1 MTTGQFI
8 QLKLRAWAERSGIPL
23 QGSAGERG
31 QPNYT
36 LSVEQ
41 NILGGLLPAVEASFK
56 DGAGGEL
63 RGTIPTMSAL
73 HSSAAL
79 AVNLFQYW
87 LKHDDL
93 ASLAQLLEVPSHN
106 IESGAFEDCFPVC
119 SDPASRGFRDP
130 PHLDFA
136 LRYTDGARVG
146 IECKLFEPYGR
157 LDHDPL
163 RQAYLQLSDSW
174 ADIPACRALGEE
186 LARGPAGY
194 ERLGAS
200 QLLKHLLGLKFGT
213 ATNKIRLLYLFYDAM
228 GDEAAQHRD
237 EVRRFQAA
245 IKSDGIWFEPLTVQE
260 FILRAVRNVR
270 SDHPE
275 YVDYLAMRYL

>member
-41 NILGGLLPAVEASFK
+41 NILGGLLPVVDASFK
-56 DGAGGEL
+56 HGAGGEL

-93 ASLAQLLEVPSHN
+93 TTLAQLLGVPSHN
-106 IESGAFEDCFPVC
+106 IE
-119 SDPASRGFRDP
+119 
-130 PHLDFA
+130 
-136 LRYTDGARVG
+136 
-146 IECKLFEPYGR
+146 
-157 LDHDPL
+157 
-163 RQAYLQLSDSW
+163 
-174 ADIPACRALGEE
+174 
-186 LARGPAGY
+186 
-194 ERLGAS
+194 
-200 QLLKHLLGLKFGT
+200 
-213 ATNKIRLLYLFYDAM
+213 
-228 GDEAAQHRD
+228 
-237 EVRRFQAA
+237 
-245 IKSDGIWFEPLTVQE
+245 
-260 FILRAVRNVR
+260 
-270 SDHPE
+270 
-275 YVDYLAMRYL
+275 